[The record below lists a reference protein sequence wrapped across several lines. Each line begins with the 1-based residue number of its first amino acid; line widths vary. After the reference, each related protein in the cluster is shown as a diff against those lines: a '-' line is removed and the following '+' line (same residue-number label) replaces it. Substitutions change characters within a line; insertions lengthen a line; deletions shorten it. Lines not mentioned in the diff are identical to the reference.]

1 MEALMNGSHTLRALA
16 RLMAYPEQAL
26 LDAVPQMIDII
37 RTESWLPQPLPERLE
52 RFMHGMTARPLIELQ
67 EEYVLLF
74 DRGRALSL
82 HLFEHVHGESRDRG
96 QAMVDLLELYRA
108 NGLELDARELPDY
121 LPLMLEY
128 LSTRPRA
135 EAKELLGDAM
145 GVIVLLGA
153 RLTERHS
160 DFALL
165 FEALEAIAGSPADAD
180 SLRRRAATEGPDET
194 IEKMDDIWAEEQV
207 RFMGNSDPA
216 SDCGT
221 TRTQYPD
228 PIAAAG
234 IAVRTEHGTS
244 SIRAVPG
251 NRS

>member
-1 MEALMNGSHTLRALA
+1 MNDSHTLRVLA

-26 LDAVPQMIDII
+26 LDAVPQMIEVI
-37 RTESWLPQPLPERLE
+37 RAENWLPESLSERLE
-52 RFMHGMTARPLIELQ
+52 TFMHDMAARPLIELQ
-67 EEYVLLF
+67 EAYVLLF

-160 DFALL
+160 DFTLL

-180 SLRRRAATEGPDET
+180 LLKRRAATEGPDET

-221 TRTQYPD
+221 NRPLYPD

-234 IAVRTEHGTS
+234 IAVRTEHDIS
-244 SIRAVPG
+244 STRAVPG